1 MGTSYERK
9 VIYFS
14 EYQNKTMKEN
24 AGFARIEVLGG
35 QIKVHISIKADSR
48 QINWKCYAYQRN
60 GRVAEMV
67 FLGDLK
73 REGSNWV
80 LTTGAKADNMKGS
93 GIPYEKIKG
102 IIVLDG
108 EDHYCA
114 EIPLGD
120 VTFSYERKQKN
131 PPEVMPVK
139 AAATSPVP
147 ETPKEMAVPEKPSE
161 EKKAEEKQDA
171 SGDWALRL
179 LQELPEMYPFED
191 DELEKCVR
199 LEPKDFG
206 FLPAGE
212 WQVAKN
218 TFLLEGYYEYRHIIF
233 ATKEHKDK
241 KKYYLGVP
249 GTYHRREC
257 FLANMFG
264 FSYFKGIRKK
274 ENTLGDFGYWFKEL
288 S

>member
-14 EYQNKTMKEN
+14 EYQNRTVIGN
-24 AGFARIEVLGG
+24 IGFARIEVLGG
-35 QIKVHISIKADSR
+35 QIKAHISIKADSR

-80 LTTGAKADNMKGS
+80 LTTVAKADNMKGS

-102 IIVLDG
+102 IIILDG

-114 EIPLGD
+114 EMPLGD

-131 PPEVMPVK
+131 PPEVTPVK
-139 AAATSPVP
+139 AAE
-147 ETPKEMAVPEKPSE
+147 ETPEVAK
-161 EKKAEEKQDA
+161 
-171 SGDWALRL
+171 DWALRL

-212 WQVAKN
+212 WQVVKN

-233 ATKEHKDK
+233 AAKEHKDK

-264 FSYFKGIRKK
+264 FPYFKGIRKK

>member
-14 EYQNKTMKEN
+14 EYQNKIMKGN
-24 AGFARIEVLGG
+24 AGFARIEVLGE
-35 QIKVHISIKADSR
+35 QIKVHICVKADGR
-48 QINWKCYAYQRN
+48 TINWKCYAYVKN
-60 GRVAEMV
+60 ASTLEMI

-73 REGSNWV
+73 QEGSNWV
-80 LTTGAKADNMKGS
+80 LTTEAKADNMKGS

-120 VTFSYERKQKN
+120 VTFSYERKEKN
-131 PPEVMPVK
+131 PPVIRPVK
-139 AAATSPVP
+139 AA
-147 ETPKEMAVPEKPSE
+147 EEKPE
-161 EKKAEEKQDA
+161 APT
-171 SGDWALRL
+171 DWAVRL

-206 FLPAGE
+206 LFPSGE
-212 WQVAKN
+212 WQIAKN

-233 ATKEHKDK
+233 ATKEQKEQ

-264 FSYFKGIRKK
+264 FPYFKGIHKK
-274 ENTLGDFGYWFKEL
+274 ENTLGDFGYWFKEMN
-288 S
+288 